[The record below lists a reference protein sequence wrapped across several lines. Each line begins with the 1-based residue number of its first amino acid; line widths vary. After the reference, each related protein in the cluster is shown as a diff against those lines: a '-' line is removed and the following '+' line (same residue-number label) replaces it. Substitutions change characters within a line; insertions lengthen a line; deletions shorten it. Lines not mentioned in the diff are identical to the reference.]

1 MERRTTGWTDS
12 RWLLSPTQQISGLG
26 ESTWNGITKIYSNPE
41 HEERHLISAE
51 LRERILKF
59 RKDRDWEQFH
69 SARTLAIALSVEAG
83 ELLEH
88 FQWISEQDVSRLVSE
103 RRAEIAEEI
112 ADLAI
117 LLTYLINDLSLDL
130 EEAVRK
136 KLVVNEQK
144 YPVDKFKGSPE
155 KYSRR

>member
-1 MERRTTGWTDS
+1 M
-12 RWLLSPTQQISGLG
+12 
-26 ESTWNGITKIYSNPE
+26 
-41 HEERHLISAE
+41 ISAE

-103 RRAEIAEEI
+103 RRAEIVEEI

-136 KLVVNEQK
+136 KLVVNEKK
-144 YPVDKFKGSPE
+144 YPVEKFKGSPE

>member
-1 MERRTTGWTDS
+1 
-12 RWLLSPTQQISGLG
+12 
-26 ESTWNGITKIYSNPE
+26 
-41 HEERHLISAE
+41 LISIE
-51 LRERILKF
+51 LRKRLLKF

-69 SARTLAIALSVEAG
+69 SARTLAIALSVEAA

-103 RRAEIAEEI
+103 RKAEIEEEI
-112 ADLAI
+112 ADLVI

-130 EEAVRK
+130 EEVVKK
-136 KLVVNEQK
+136 KLAINEQK
-144 YPVDKFKGSPE
+144 YPVEKFRGSPE

>member
-1 MERRTTGWTDS
+1 M
-12 RWLLSPTQQISGLG
+12 
-26 ESTWNGITKIYSNPE
+26 
-41 HEERHLISAE
+41 ISAE

-117 LLTYLINDLSLDL
+117 LLTYLTNDLSLDL
-130 EEAVRK
+130 EEAVKK

-144 YPVDKFKGSPE
+144 YPVGKFKGSPE

>member
-1 MERRTTGWTDS
+1 MLSFEKKDRRARLGLARQEYCS
-12 RWLLSPTQQISGLG
+12 SPD
-26 ESTWNGITKIYSNPE
+26 

-51 LRERILKF
+51 LRERLLKF

-88 FQWISEQDVSRLVSE
+88 FQWISEQDVGRVVSE
-103 RRAEIAEEI
+103 RRAEIGEEV
-112 ADLAI
+112 ADLVI
-117 LLTYLINDLSLDL
+117 LLSYLIYDLSLDL
-130 EEAVRK
+130 EETVRN
-136 KLVVNEQK
+136 KLVLNEQK
-144 YPVDKFKGSPE
+144 YPVAKFKGSPE

>member
-1 MERRTTGWTDS
+1 M
-12 RWLLSPTQQISGLG
+12 LQISGL
-26 ESTWNGITKIYSNPE
+26 EETIWSGITRKYFNPE
-41 HEERHLISAE
+41 HKEHHLISAE
-51 LRERILKF
+51 LRERLLKF

-103 RRAEIAEEI
+103 RQAEIAEEI
-112 ADLAI
+112 ADLVI
-117 LLTYLINDLSLDL
+117 LLTYLTNDLSLDL
-130 EEAVRK
+130 EETVK
-136 KLVVNEQK
+136 NKLILNEQK
-144 YPVDKFKGSPE
+144 YPIEKFKGSPE

>member
-1 MERRTTGWTDS
+1 M
-12 RWLLSPTQQISGLG
+12 
-26 ESTWNGITKIYSNPE
+26 
-41 HEERHLISAE
+41 ISAE
-51 LRERILKF
+51 LRERLLKF

-88 FQWISEQDVSRLVSE
+88 FQWISEKDVSRLASE

-117 LLTYLINDLSLDL
+117 LLTYLANDLSVDF
-130 EEAVRK
+130 EEIVEA
-136 KLVVNEQK
+136 KLLQNERK

>member
-1 MERRTTGWTDS
+1 
-12 RWLLSPTQQISGLG
+12 
-26 ESTWNGITKIYSNPE
+26 
-41 HEERHLISAE
+41 LISAE

-83 ELLEH
+83 DLLEH
-88 FQWISEQDVSRLVSE
+88 FQWISEQDVSRLVSD

-117 LLTYLINDLSLDL
+117 LLTYLTNDLSLDL